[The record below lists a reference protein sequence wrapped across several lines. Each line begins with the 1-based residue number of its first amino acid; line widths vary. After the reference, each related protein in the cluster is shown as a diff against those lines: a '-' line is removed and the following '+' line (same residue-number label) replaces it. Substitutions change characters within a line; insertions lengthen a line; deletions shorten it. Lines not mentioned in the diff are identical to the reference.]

1 MRFGSDLRQRV
12 ISGFLLAGA
21 AAVAVWI
28 GGWVN
33 ALFVALGTGVMAW
46 ELTRMTRGVLGFR
59 LLGAVLAFVTGAL
72 PPIVVEAAGIW
83 PAIAV
88 AVVSSIVTGFGLA
101 RKTPRP
107 ELLALGIFLLACAGA
122 YFVWLR
128 DLPEKGLLIAVWLAL
143 VVAAADMGGYFAG
156 RAIGGPKL
164 APMLSP
170 NKTWAG
176 AIGGIVFA
184 MVVSATFA
192 LIVEDN
198 IYVLVPLAAMTAM
211 VSQAGDL
218 VESATKR
225 RFGVKDSSTLIPGH
239 GGVLDRFDAL
249 AGASLFTGL
258 ALSLFPVLIQQW

>member
-21 AAVAVWI
+21 AAIAVFL
-28 GGWVN
+28 GGWIN

-59 LLGAVLAFVTGAL
+59 KVGAVLAFVTGAI
-72 PPIVVEAAGIW
+72 PPIVVEAAGLM
-83 PAIAV
+83 PALITATV
-88 AVVSSIVTGFGLA
+88 LSVVSGFGLA
-101 RKTPRP
+101 RKTPQP
-107 ELLALGIFLLACAGA
+107 ELLAFGIALLSYAGTF
-122 YFVWLR
+122 FVWMR
-128 DLPEKGLLIAVWLAL
+128 DLPDNGFSIAIWIVL
-143 VVAAADMGGYFAG
+143 VVAAADMGGYFCG

-164 APMLSP
+164 APALSP

-176 AIGGIVFA
+176 ALGGIAFA
-184 MVVSATFA
+184 VIVSEIFS
-192 LIVEDN
+192 LIVDGDPM
-198 IYVLVPLAAMTAM
+198 VLGIVAALTAV

-218 VESATKR
+218 AESATKR

-249 AGASLFTGL
+249 AGASLMAGIVL
-258 ALSLFPVLIQQW
+258 VLFPSLISQW

>member
-12 ISGFLLAGA
+12 ISGFLLAATA
-21 AAVAVWI
+21 AIAVVL

-59 LLGAVLAFVTGAL
+59 LVGAILAFVAGCAPPVVLEAFGLAPAL
-72 PPIVVEAAGIW
+72 ITATLL
-83 PAIAV
+83 
-88 AVVSSIVTGFGLA
+88 SIVAGFGLA

-107 ELLALGIFLLACAGA
+107 DLLALGILLLAYAGTF
-122 YFVWLR
+122 FVWLR
-128 DLPEKGLLIAVWLAL
+128 DIEGQGLSIALWLAL
-143 VVAAADMGGYFAG
+143 VVASADMGGYFVG
-156 RAIGGPKL
+156 RTVGGPKL
-164 APMLSP
+164 APVLSP

-176 AIGGIVFA
+176 ALGGIAFA
-184 MVVSATFA
+184 FVASEIFSLVVGAD
-192 LIVEDN
+192 LL
-198 IYVLVPLAAMTAM
+198 VLGILAALTAI

-249 AGASLFTGL
+249 AAASLCVGVVLT
-258 ALSLFPVLIQQW
+258 LFPSLISQW

>member
-1 MRFGSDLRQRV
+1 MRFGADLRQRV

-21 AAVAVWI
+21 AIVAVI
-28 GGWVN
+28 LGGWVN

-59 LLGAVLAFVTGAL
+59 KVGAVLAFLTGAI
-72 PPIVVEAAGIW
+72 PPVVVEAAGLV
-83 PAIAV
+83 PALATATV
-88 AVVSSIVTGFGLA
+88 LSIVAGFGLA
-101 RKTPRP
+101 RRTPRP
-107 ELLALGIFLLACAGA
+107 ELLAFGILLLAYAGTF
-122 YFVWLR
+122 FVWMR
-128 DLPEKGLLIAVWLAL
+128 DIPEHGLSIAVWLAL
-143 VVAAADMGGYFAG
+143 VVVAADMGGYFCG

-164 APMLSP
+164 APVLSP

-184 MVVSATFA
+184 FVVSEVFGLVVGGDA
-192 LIVEDN
+192 L
-198 IYVLVPLAAMTAM
+198 VLGILAGLTAV

-249 AGASLFTGL
+249 AGASLFAGAMLAAFPGL
-258 ALSLFPVLIQQW
+258 IGQW

>member
-1 MRFGSDLRQRV
+1 M
-12 ISGFLLAGA
+12 ISGFVLATTA
-21 AAVAVWI
+21 AIAVAI

-59 LLGAVLAFVTGAL
+59 LRGAVLAFITGAL
-72 PPIVVEAAGIW
+72 PPIVVEAAGIL
-83 PAIAV
+83 PALGV
-88 AVVSSIVTGFGLA
+88 ALVSSVITGFFLA

-107 ELLALGIFLLACAGA
+107 DLLALGILLLACAGA
-122 YFVWLR
+122 FFVWLR
-128 DLPEKGLLIAVWLAL
+128 DLPDNGLIIAVWLAL
-143 VVAAADMGGYFAG
+143 IVAAADMGGYFAG

-164 APMLSP
+164 APVLSP

-184 MVVSATFA
+184 MVVSIIFA
-192 LIVEDN
+192 IVVGDSAV
-198 IYVLVPLAAMTAM
+198 ILAIIAALTAV

-218 VESATKR
+218 IESATKR
-225 RFGVKDSSTLIPGH
+225 RFGVKDSSALIPGH

-249 AGASLFTGL
+249 AGASLFVGF
-258 ALSLFPVLIQQW
+258 ALWLFPVLIAQW

>member
-1 MRFGSDLRQRV
+1 LRFGSDLRQRV
-12 ISGFLLAGA
+12 ISGFLLAATA
-21 AAVAVWI
+21 AIAVVL

-59 LLGAVLAFVTGAL
+59 KRGAILAFITGAL

-83 PAIAV
+83 PALAV
-88 AVVSSIVTGFGLA
+88 ALVSSVITGFFLA
-101 RKTPRP
+101 RKTARP
-107 ELLALGIFLLACAGA
+107 ELLALGILLLACAGA
-122 YFVWLR
+122 FFVWMR
-128 DLPEKGLLIAVWLAL
+128 DLPEKGLLIAIWLAL
-143 VVAAADMGGYFAG
+143 IVAAADMGGYFAG

-164 APMLSP
+164 APTLSP

-184 MVVSATFA
+184 MIVSATFA
-192 LIVEDN
+192 LIVRDN
-198 IYVLVPLAAMTAM
+198 IYVLVPLAAITAIT
-211 VSQAGDL
+211 SQAGDL

-225 RFGVKDSSTLIPGH
+225 RFGVKDSSALIPGH

-249 AGASLFTGL
+249 AGASLFVGL
-258 ALSLFPVLIQQW
+258 TLALFPVLIAQW